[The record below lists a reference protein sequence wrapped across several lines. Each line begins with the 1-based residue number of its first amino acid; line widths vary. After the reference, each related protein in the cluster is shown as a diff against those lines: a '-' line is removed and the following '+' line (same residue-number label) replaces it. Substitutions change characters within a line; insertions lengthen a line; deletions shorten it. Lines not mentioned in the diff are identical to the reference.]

1 MFNFIVAAA
10 EATTK
15 SAQTKGF
22 SGMKDMILIFLV
34 VIVFMFFMSR
44 SQRKQQQKRDE
55 MLNAL
60 VRGKEVM
67 LANGIYGKISEVKE
81 KTFIVEIAPNVCIEV
96 AKNGVAEVVTAEAE
110 ESK

>member
-10 EATTK
+10 EA
-15 SAQTKGF
+15 AQPAKAQNP
-22 SGMKDMILIFLV
+22 MLQMIPIFLV

-44 SQRKQQQKRDE
+44 SQRKQQQKREE

>member
-1 MFNFIVAAA
+1 MVDLIATAAKTA
-10 EATTK
+10 APAGK
-15 SAQTKGF
+15 AQN
-22 SGMKDMILIFLV
+22 SIMQMVPIFLV

-44 SQRKQQQKRDE
+44 SQRKQQQKREE

-96 AKNGVAEVVTAEAE
+96 AKNGVAEVVSAETE
-110 ESK
+110 EKK

>member
-1 MFNFIVAAA
+1 MFDLIASAAA
-10 EATTK
+10 AAPQAKQNPLT
-15 SAQTKGF
+15 SMLPVF
-22 SGMKDMILIFLV
+22 II

-44 SQRKQQQKRDE
+44 SQKKQQQKRQD

-81 KTFIVEIAPNVCIEV
+81 NTFIVEIASGVCVEV
-96 AKNGVAEVVTAEAE
+96 AKNGVAEVIEQQEAG
-110 ESK
+110 K